1 MLAAFEVGGKFKA
14 GNGFSIVAGHTDSPC
29 IKIKKRSDKS
39 KLDSY
44 SASKFIMYV
53 IIYDYMI

>member
-1 MLAAFEVGGKFKA
+1 MLAAFEVGGNFKA

-39 KLDSY
+39 KFDSY

-53 IIYDYMI
+53 TI